1 MIQVELSVLKDL
13 FYRLGTTGEYPKG
26 DNAKLYVSLDLWQR
40 EQLATA
46 WRKGKADSEVK
57 A

>member
-26 DNAKLYVSLDLWQR
+26 DTAKLYTALDVWQR
-40 EQLATA
+40 NELANA
-46 WRKGKADSEVK
+46 WRKGKSEGV
-57 A
+57 AA